1 MANTFKVITFD
12 AMSASGDTAETLY
25 TAAGST
31 TTVVNSLVI
40 ANIHTADVTIDVK
53 LVSTTANRGN
63 ANNTTNTTSFLL
75 NSNLPSSTSPTIPKL
90 LFCFNLSIDTSIQFL
105 SKK

>member
-12 AMSASGDTAETLY
+12 AMSASDDTVETLY
-25 TAAGST
+25 TVAGST

-53 LVSTTANRGN
+53 LVSTTGSRGG
-63 ANNTTNTTSFLL
+63 ANNVTNILYTY
-75 NSNLPSSTSPTIPKL
+75 NW
-90 LFCFNLSIDTSIQFL
+90 CY
-105 SKK
+105 